1 MRLLTRV
8 ALALTSAAALASTVA
23 TTASAQNFP
32 SRPITWVVGFTPGGI
47 SDNGARFVAKVF
59 GEKLGQPVIVENK
72 PGAGGIVAAEY
83 VANAKPDG
91 YTILYAANGVM
102 GTYVSLYKKL
112 SYDPFK
118 SFTLIHGF
126 GSSPLVLVVPKTS
139 PFKSLKDL
147 VDFAKKNP
155 EKLTYASVGS
165 GTAQHLTPEL
175 MAKHTDIKL
184 THVPYKGSTPGMT
197 DMLGGR
203 IDFMFDYSIIVK
215 PQIEGDK
222 LIALAQTGAKRM
234 VSHPDV
240 PTFADLGYPD
250 VQFTAWATVVGP
262 AGMPQDIVD
271 KLGKAFNEALKDPSV
286 IKYHDDQGV
295 TLMPDV
301 GPEKLK
307 DFIVKEQAKFK
318 DIIERTGASAE

>member
-1 MRLLTRV
+1 MIRRWTL
-8 ALALTSAAALASTVA
+8 ALACAASLLAPASQAAQAYPNHPVSIVVPVAAGGSMDIAGRALAQHLKDV
-23 TTASAQNFP
+23 
-32 SRPITWVVGFTPGGI
+32 
-47 SDNGARFVAKVF
+47 
-59 GEKLGQPVIVENK
+59 LGQPVIIENK

-83 VANAKPDG
+83 VASAKPDG

-126 GSSPLVLVVPKTS
+126 ASSPLVLVVPQTS
-139 PFKSLKDL
+139 PFKSVKDL
-147 VDFAKKNP
+147 IDYAKKNP

-175 MAKHTDIKL
+175 MARYTDIKL

-215 PQIEGDK
+215 PQIEGGK
-222 LIALAQTGAKRM
+222 LRPLAQTGATRM

-240 PTFADLGYPD
+240 PTFVDLGYPD
-250 VQFTAWATVVGP
+250 VQFTAWATIVGP
-262 AGMPQDIVD
+262 AGMPQDVVD
-271 KLGKAFNEALKDPSV
+271 KIGKAFNEALKDPAV

-301 GPEKLK
+301 GPAKVK

-318 DIIERTGASAE
+318 DIIERTGASAD